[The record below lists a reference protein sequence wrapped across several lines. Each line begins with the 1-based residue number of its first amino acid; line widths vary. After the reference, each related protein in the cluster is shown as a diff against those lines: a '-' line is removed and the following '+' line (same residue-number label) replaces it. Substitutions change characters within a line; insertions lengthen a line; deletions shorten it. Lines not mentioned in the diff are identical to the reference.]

1 MVLPKELT
9 TVTPLSKAVA
19 LIMFITLPII
29 GFFFGAYYQLLIT
42 QTNPIVTTSAIRP
55 TPIRRGC
62 TLEAKLCPDGTA
74 VGRSGPNCE
83 FAECPVITPKAA
95 IFCGGIAG
103 KTCPA
108 GLQCKLD
115 GTYPDAGGTCVTE
128 NATKFVC
135 PNQEFVNCMPSPD
148 RQMGA
153 QCSKEFLQW
162 AKENCPNFKG
172 AAL

>member
-83 FAECPVITPKAA
+83 FAECPVITPK
-95 IFCGGIAG
+95 
-103 KTCPA
+103 
-108 GLQCKLD
+108 CKLD
-115 GTYPDAGGTCVTE
+115 GTYPDAVGTCVTE